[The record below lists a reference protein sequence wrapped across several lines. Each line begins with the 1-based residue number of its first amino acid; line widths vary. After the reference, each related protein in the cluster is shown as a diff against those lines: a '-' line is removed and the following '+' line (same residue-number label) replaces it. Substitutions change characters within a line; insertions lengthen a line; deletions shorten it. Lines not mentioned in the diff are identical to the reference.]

1 MASIIKANQ
10 LQDFGGNSIMTSDG
24 AGNLTL
30 NNAAMKNTPAWS
42 AEGQGLTVAN
52 NTWTELVFTTENFD
66 TDSAYSTSTG
76 RFTVPT
82 GRAGI
87 YHFDYS
93 FGISGNP
100 DDGEKVNVRLY
111 KNGSAISLSI
121 ATAYNSLDG
130 QTSSVRGSY
139 MLDLADG
146 DYVSAYGNHN
156 EGSSTSDATG
166 SFLGNKLV

>member
-1 MASIIKANQ
+1 MANGTLKVGTITNSA
-10 LQDFGGNSIMTSDG
+10 GSGNITIGSGVTVNVNRPSF
-24 AGNLTL
+24 
-30 NNAAMKNTPAWS
+30 S
-42 AEGQGLTVAN
+42 AEGTGLTVAN
-52 NTWTELVFTTENFD
+52 STWTELVGATENFD

-100 DDGEKVNVRLY
+100 DDGEKVSVRLY
-111 KNGSAISLSI
+111 KNGSNVALSVSTGYVS
-121 ATAYNSLDG
+121 TAN
-130 QTSSVRGSY
+130 QTTSQRGSY

-146 DYVSAYGNHN
+146 DYVSVYGWHN

-166 SFLGNKLV
+166 SFLGHKVGA

>member
-1 MASIIKANQ
+1 MADGILKVGTITTSSGSGTITIGQSGESI
-10 LQDFGGNSIMTSDG
+10 
-24 AGNLTL
+24 AGQVT
-30 NNAAMKNTPAWS
+30 NTPSWS

-82 GRAGI
+82 GKAGK

-93 FGISGNP
+93 FGISANP

-111 KNGSAISLSI
+111 KNGSAVSLSI
-121 ATAYNSLDG
+121 STSYVSADNQTTAC
-130 QTSSVRGSY
+130 RGSY
-139 MLDLADG
+139 ILDLAVG
-146 DYVSAYGNHN
+146 DYVSVYGNHN